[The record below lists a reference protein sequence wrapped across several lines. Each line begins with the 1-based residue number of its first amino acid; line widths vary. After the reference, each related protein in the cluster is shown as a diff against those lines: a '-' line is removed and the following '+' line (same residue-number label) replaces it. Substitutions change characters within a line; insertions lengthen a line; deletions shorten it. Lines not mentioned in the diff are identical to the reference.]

1 MGGVGEYATNMPPRG
16 SMVSVRGRDGCGG
29 VRSSSAGGWLVK
41 ATSTGCGFL
50 ARYPG
55 VPTTPSTRGLG
66 LALWVVGCG
75 VSPAAYDLAYVDRVR
90 MGIGSTP
97 G

>member
-1 MGGVGEYATNMPPRG
+1 M
-16 SMVSVRGRDGCGG
+16 
-29 VRSSSAGGWLVK
+29 VK

-55 VPTTPSTRGLG
+55 VPTTPSTRGLD

-75 VSPAAYDLAYVDRVR
+75 VFPAACDLAYVDRVR
-90 MGIGSTP
+90 VGIWWGEVLS
-97 G
+97 